1 MCAEKEDKGCMS
13 EYQTSYDWL
22 LTAIGDSLTVGVGAP
37 VFGKGYVGRYVG
49 FTQDSFNNQIIVNNY
64 AVTGTT
70 SEEIL
75 YSLKDKQ
82 VRKSIKKSKIILITA
97 GGNDLIQAAF
107 KFMLTSR
114 EEPIY
119 QALDQCK
126 KNLAKIFKVIFK
138 IKKNTKDSFII
149 RICTLY
155 NPYFR
160 WSKANEWVNLFNE
173 HIKSYE
179 RMPNVKVADLYD
191 VFKGREKELVCFDT
205 IHPNKRGYQVI
216 AVSLFELGYK
226 EIE

>member
-1 MCAEKEDKGCMS
+1 MYAE
-13 EYQTSYDWL
+13 YNASYDWL

-49 FTQDSFNNQIIVNNY
+49 FTQDIFNKKIFVNNF

-75 YSLKDKQ
+75 TSLKDNE
-82 VRKSIKKSKIILITA
+82 VRNSIKKSKIILITA

-107 KFMLTSR
+107 KYMLTHK
-114 EEPIY
+114 EEPLY
-119 QALDQCK
+119 RALENCK
-126 KNLAKIFKVIFK
+126 RNLKKIFKVIFK
-138 IKKNTKDSFII
+138 LKKNDKEPFII

-155 NPYFR
+155 NPYFK
-160 WSKANEWVNLFNE
+160 WSKAIEWVNLFNN

-179 RMPNVKVADLYD
+179 SLPNVRVADLYQ
-191 VFKGREKELVCFDT
+191 VFKGREKELVSFDSV
-205 IHPNKRGYQVI
+205 HPNKNGYQVI
-216 AVSLFELGYK
+216 AVSLFELGFK